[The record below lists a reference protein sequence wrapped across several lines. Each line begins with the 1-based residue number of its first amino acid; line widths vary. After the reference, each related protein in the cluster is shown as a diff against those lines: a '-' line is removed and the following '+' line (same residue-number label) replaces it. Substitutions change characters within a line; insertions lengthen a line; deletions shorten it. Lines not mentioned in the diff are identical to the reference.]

1 MESKKNPKVDS
12 GDLQSRSVFVLTGL
26 VLIIASVLCM
36 FEYKKIDEL
45 ASSIE
50 SSLSAL
56 EDEEILELSQP
67 DQPPPPPP
75 PPPPPAPPEEVEVLE
90 EDDEREETQEIIIEQ
105 EAEVVIVVEE
115 EEEEGPV
122 IEEVFDV
129 VEDMPEFKG
138 CEHIKNKA
146 ERQSCVTK
154 KLMGYLTEN
163 IKYPEM
169 AKENGIQGKVFVQ
182 FAVWKDGTI
191 KEVKIVKG
199 VHKTLD
205 NEALRVVKM
214 MPKWNPGKQRGKTV
228 NCRFT
233 LPIKFKIS

>member
-115 EEEEGPV
+115 EEDEGPV
-122 IEEVFDV
+122 VEEIFDV
-129 VEDMPEFKG
+129 VEEMPEFPG
-138 CEHIKNKA
+138 GA
-146 ERQSCVTK
+146 A
-154 KLMGYLTEN
+154 KLYEYLGKN

-169 AKENGIQGKVFVQ
+169 AKENGIQGKVFVK
-182 FAVWKDGTI
+182 FTVMSDGKI
-191 KEVKIVKG
+191 KNVEVVRG

-205 NEALRVVKM
+205 NEALKVVKE
-214 MPKWNPGKQRGKTV
+214 MPKWTPGKQRGKAV
-228 NCRFT
+228 NCNFT
-233 LPIKFKIS
+233 IPIKFKIS